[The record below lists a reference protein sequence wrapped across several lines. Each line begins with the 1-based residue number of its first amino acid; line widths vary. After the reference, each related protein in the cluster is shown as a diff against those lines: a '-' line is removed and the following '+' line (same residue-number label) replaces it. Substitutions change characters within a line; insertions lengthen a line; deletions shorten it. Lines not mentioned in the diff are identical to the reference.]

1 MKLALV
7 TETFPPEINGVAMTL
22 GHLVAGL
29 CRLGHTVAVVAPA
42 RRDRPVPGAG
52 PHTLIPVPG
61 LPIPRY
67 PELRFGLP
75 AGRRLRRL
83 WRTAR
88 PDLVHVAT
96 EGPLGWSALAAAR
109 RLGIPAVSS
118 FHTNFHSYGRH
129 YGYGLLRGPVLAWLR
144 RFHNRTLRTFAP
156 SSDVL
161 DRLAADGFANL
172 RLLARGV
179 DTDLFGPHRRDPD
192 LRRQWGAA
200 DGTPVALYTGRL
212 AGEKNLD
219 LVLAAHA
226 RMRELL
232 PDLRLVMVG
241 DGPER
246 ERARRR
252 CPEAHFAGMRRGSDL
267 AAHYASADCF
277 LFASLTETFGNVVTE
292 AMASALPVLA
302 FNYAAPARFIRD
314 GVNGLLAPPGDAP
327 AFLRQAAV
335 LAARRAGWAD
345 MGRAARAAVLPF
357 SWEAVIDAYLA
368 ELHSLPGL
376 SPAASS

>member
-7 TETFPPEINGVAMTL
+7 TETYPPEINGVAMTL
-22 GHLVAGL
+22 GHLVGGL
-29 CRLGHTVAVVAPA
+29 CRRGHRVDVVAPA
-42 RRDRPVPGAG
+42 RRDRPVQTGG
-52 PHTLIPVPG
+52 PHTLHAVPG

-75 AGRRLRRL
+75 AARRLRRM
-83 WRTAR
+83 WTAAR

-96 EGPLGWSALAAAR
+96 EGPLGWSALRAAR

-129 YGYGLLRGPVLAWLR
+129 YGYGLLRRPVLAWLR
-144 RFHNRTLRTFAP
+144 HCHNRTLRTFAP
-156 SSDVL
+156 STDVM
-161 DRLAADGFANL
+161 RLLEADGFANL
-172 RLLARGV
+172 SLLARGV
-179 DTDLFGPHRRDPD
+179 DTGLFGPHRRAPE
-192 LRRQWGAA
+192 LRRQWGAGEGA
-200 DGTPVALYTGRL
+200 PVALYTGRL

-219 LVLAAHA
+219 LVLQAHA
-226 RMRELL
+226 RMRQLL
-232 PDLRLVMVG
+232 PDLRMVLVG

-252 CPEAHFAGMRRGSDL
+252 CPEAHFAGMRRGADL

-277 LFASLTETFGNVVTE
+277 LFASVTETFGNVVTE

-314 GVNGLLAPPGDAP
+314 GDNGLLAPLGDAA
-327 AFLRQAAV
+327 AFLQQASM
-335 LAARRAGWAD
+335 LAARRDRWAA
-345 MGRAARAAVLPF
+345 MGQSAREALLPF
-357 SWEAVIDAYLA
+357 SWDAIVEDYLA
-368 ELHSLPGL
+368 GLQSLPGP
-376 SPAASS
+376 PATAPS